1 MHIVSILTS
10 LTSGGAE
17 MLVVNLNKEYA
28 AAGHRSTVVTLA
40 DAHSVGNSAEMES
53 VLRQRIIDEGGE
65 YISLQLGTSR
75 NPLNGWRKM
84 RALIR
89 RLNPDIIHAHTARA
103 LLMLLAHP
111 GNAPVV
117 LTHHNSKLSFPT
129 GMFKLFGRI
138 AAAYVAI
145 SKETEVLFAQ
155 HVHRPIAYIPNAA
168 SKSFSASAPRA
179 RASDARKILSVGT
192 ISEQK
197 HYDLLVDVALVLKN
211 RLSPAAMP
219 LFQIAGNGVDLE
231 KMRIL
236 AREKGVADHVHFLG
250 ERSDIADLMATSDLY
265 LNTSR
270 YEGMPVAL
278 LEAMACGLPIVATHV
293 AGNTELVTDGENGL
307 LRPLDDADALADAIM
322 HLLENGEI
330 YQQCSEA
337 AIARSKS
344 FSIENTC
351 ANHLALFQRL
361 STS

>member
-53 VLRQRIIDEGGE
+53 VLRQRIVDEGGE

-84 RALIR
+84 RSLIR
-89 RLNPDIIHAHTARA
+89 RLNPDVIHAHTARA

-129 GMFKLFGRI
+129 GMFKLFDRI

-155 HVHRPIAYIPNAA
+155 YVHRPIAYIPNAA
-168 SKSFSASAPRA
+168 SKSFSASSPRTQ
-179 RASDARKILSVGT
+179 ASPKRQILSVGT

-197 HYDLLVDVALVLKN
+197 HYDLLVDIAVVLK
-211 RLSPAAMP
+211 AKIGAGEMP
-219 LFQIAGNGVDLE
+219 HFNIAGNGVDLE
-231 KMRIL
+231 NMRAL
-236 AREKGVADHVHFLG
+236 ALSRGVANHVNFMG
-250 ERSDIADLMATSDLY
+250 ERSDIAQLMASSDLY

-278 LEAMACGLPIVATHV
+278 LEAMACGLPIVATRV
-293 AGNTELVTDGENGL
+293 AGNTELVSEGKNGL
-307 LRPLDDADALADAIM
+307 LRPLDDAEALADAILM
-322 HLLENGEI
+322 LLNDGQL
-330 YQQCSEA
+330 YGQCSAA
-337 AIARSKS
+337 AIDQSKS

-351 ANHLALFQRL
+351 ANHLALFKKIGAR
-361 STS
+361 